1 MLCNHRSLGLGL
13 FISLFLN
20 ALVGVIA
27 VPTSFGQTAPSIPA
41 VTTIP
46 DAWMQKI
53 KWRCIGPANMSGRIT
68 AITVFEKDPSIWW
81 AASASGGLV
90 KTINNGM
97 SFEHQFDHQATVS
110 IGDVQVSQVDS
121 NIVWVGTGEANARN
135 SVSWG
140 DGVYKSTD
148 GGKTWTNKGL
158 KKSFQIGRMALH
170 PTDANIVFVG
180 ALGRLW
186 GPSEERGLY
195 KTTDGGETWKRVLF
209 VDDKTGVIDVQI
221 DPANPNN
228 VLAATYERLRD
239 GLDSNDPIKKY
250 GPGAGIYRSTDAG
263 ETFTR
268 VTQGLPSVNLG
279 RIGLNFFTAKSNF
292 VYAIIES
299 EKIAKIPE
307 DSPTISIR
315 TVDAEV
321 GAKIEQVTKDS
332 VAEKAG
338 LKIGDI
344 VVEVGAVVVHNSE
357 QFWNNVRVHKAGELV
372 RLEISR
378 EKKPIEVELEL
389 EKADV
394 EDGPNAGRNPF
405 TGVLGGQAANLQE
418 QQGTAGS
425 NFGGVYQSTD
435 GGVTWARINSLNPR
449 PMYYSQIRV
458 DPKDNQNLY
467 VLGTSMHRSKVGG
480 KEFSEGGDRGVHSDH
495 HALWIDPRDPRH
507 MILGNDG
514 GIYVTYDQMETWDH
528 LNHIAIGQFYH
539 VGLDTRRD
547 YMVYGGLQDNG
558 SWGGPARSPSGVGPV
573 NTDWINV
580 GGGDG
585 FVCFVDPSD
594 PNVVYTE
601 SQNGG
606 MVRLDTA
613 TGQQSGIFPRP
624 QQGTKFRFNWKTPFA
639 LSPQNSKIYYSVGNY
654 VFRSVAAGD
663 AMVPISPE
671 ITNTSDGSGSALAL
685 SPLEYGIIYAGT
697 TDGAVWMSKD
707 DGKNWTAIYSSPQP
721 KKEEPAKENAG
732 PPPGP
737 RPTDVKGIA
746 GIWKGTNSN
755 EQMPA
760 ERRKFEF
767 ELIVDDTNKITG
779 TYTSPRGTSQLDSGE
794 YDPATG
800 KLKLAGH
807 NERSTFTIEA
817 EIKDSSNMSGM
828 LAMGERMRIEFDAI
842 RPSTASAKTAAED
855 LVSGFWELTLGPSGK
870 PEEQRKANLKLETR
884 ADKSLGGTAEI
895 DGRTIPIAEA
905 TFDPTSKKL
914 TLYFGDGEHDYE
926 FSGKLINRRIKASLD
941 VDFGQ
946 AVMSANGW
954 RLPADAIGKPIDPTI
969 LVGNWEG
976 FIESENIPAP
986 ANKLTFSLEADAA
999 KGFQGKLAGAGQT
1012 FSIDSGTFEPATNQL
1027 TLVVKNDDATFSVA
1041 ARVIGE
1047 IIVGEITIA
1056 GGALS
1061 FDFSASKAKTVP
1073 AAAGGDKP
1081 ADVAKPEANP
1091 DPAESKPAEMKPDQ
1105 PAAQQPAV
1113 APHLQEPK
1121 AESQKSPESK
1131 EPVSRF
1137 AAEGPEES
1145 SDKPAQEPETK
1156 PADPIAGKWS
1166 GGFVGEMFRGERGR
1180 FEMSLDRDAA
1190 GKITGSLMSS
1200 RGETKITGGTLDE
1213 ATGKVELAG
1222 SSESSTVEISA
1233 TLAGDKL
1240 KGIAKMGGGR
1250 FTVDFEANRA
1260 GATVASVGPPG
1271 EVLEKLLPGPR
1282 WVSSLTASRFN
1293 VKRVYITLDGHRS
1306 DDDTPYLFAS
1316 EDEGGTWRSLRGNIP
1331 LEAGTVHALREDFD
1345 NENLLY
1351 LGCEFSAWVSID
1363 RGQSWTKISGLP
1375 TVAVHDLA
1383 LHEASHEVVAATHGR
1398 SLWIADIDV
1407 LKQLSATVLQTPTHL
1422 FTPNSVVRWRRSP
1435 SRGSSGT
1442 RRFIGENPIAGANIF
1457 YLNNSDVGQ
1466 VEFVV
1471 RDIEGAKLKTI
1482 PGTTERGLQF
1492 VNWDFSTDGNRD
1504 PGRRGRSRSRII
1516 PGAYLVEM
1524 QIDGAVEHR
1533 AVLTLLDDPNFAST
1547 GLDATYE
1554 DSDVIE
1560 GK

>member
-1 MLCNHRSLGLGL
+1 MLRNPRSISLCV
-13 FISLFLN
+13 FISLFLSIM
-20 ALVGVIA
+20 ACVVA
-27 VPTSFGQTAPSIPA
+27 PPASTGQTAPSFPA
-41 VTTIP
+41 VTTLP

-68 AITVFEKDPSIWW
+68 AITVYEKDPVIWW

-90 KTINNGM
+90 KTTNNGT

-110 IGDVQVSQVDS
+110 IGDVQVFQLDS

-148 GGKTWTNKGL
+148 GGKTWSNKGL
-158 KKSFQIGRMALH
+158 NKSFQIGRIALH
-170 PTDANIVFVG
+170 PTDANIVYVG

-186 GPSEERGLY
+186 GNSEERGLY
-195 KTTDGGETWKRVLF
+195 KSVDGGESWKRVLF

-228 VLAATYERLRD
+228 VLAATYERQRD

-250 GPGAGIYRSTDAG
+250 GPGAGIYRSTDGG
-263 ETFTR
+263 ESFTR
-268 VTQGLPSVNLG
+268 ITQGLPSANLG
-279 RIGLNFFTAKSNF
+279 RIGLNFFASKSNF

-307 DSPTISIR
+307 DSPTIAIR

-338 LKIGDI
+338 LKVNDI
-344 VVEVGAVVVHNSE
+344 VVQVGEVVVHNSA
-357 QFWNNVRVHKAGELV
+357 QFWNNIRLHKAGDKI

-378 EKKPIEVELEL
+378 EKKPVEIELDL
-389 EKADV
+389 EKAEI
-394 EDGPNAGRNPF
+394 EDGPNAGQNPF
-405 TGVLGGQAANLQE
+405 TGVLGGQAANLQG
-418 QQGTAGS
+418 QQGSAGS

-435 GGVTWARINSLNPR
+435 GGATWSRINSLNPR

-467 VLGTSMHRSKVGG
+467 VLGTSMHRSKTGG
-480 KEFSEGGDRGVHSDH
+480 QEFTDADNRGVHPDH
-495 HALWIDPRDPRH
+495 HAMWIDPRDPRH

-539 VGLDTRRD
+539 VGVDSRRD
-547 YMVYGGLQDNG
+547 YSVYGGLQDNG
-558 SWGGPARSPSGVGPV
+558 SWGGPSRSASGTGPV

-606 MVRLDTA
+606 MVRLNTT

-639 LSPQNSKIYYSVGNY
+639 LAPQNSKIFYSVGNF

-663 AMVPISPE
+663 ALVPISPE
-671 ITNTSDGSGSALAL
+671 ITNTSDGSGSAIAL

-707 DGKNWTAIYSSPQP
+707 DGKNWTAIFSRPQP
-721 KKEEPAKENAG
+721 KKEEPAKEVAG

-746 GIWKGTNSN
+746 GTWKGTNN
-755 EQMPA
+755 NDQMP
-760 ERRKFEF
+760 EDRRKFEF
-767 ELIVDDTNKITG
+767 ELKVDDANKITG
-779 TYTSPRGTSQLDSGE
+779 TYTSPRGTSQFDSGE

-817 EIKDSSNMSGM
+817 EIKDSISMSGAI
-828 LAMGERMRIEFDAI
+828 AMSERRSIEFDAT
-842 RPSTASAKTAAED
+842 RPASTSPAAAED
-855 LVSGFWELTLGPSGK
+855 LVSGYWELTLGPSGK
-870 PEEQRKANLKLETR
+870 PEQQRKANLKLETH
-884 ADKSLGGTAEI
+884 ADKSIGGTAEI
-895 DGRTIPIAEA
+895 DGRTIKIAEGKFNPA
-905 TFDPTSKKL
+905 NKKL

-926 FSGKLINRRIKASLD
+926 FAGAILSRRINASLD

-946 AVMSANGW
+946 DVVPAKGW
-954 RLPADAIGKPIDPTI
+954 RLPAEAIGKPIDPAI

-976 FIESENIPAP
+976 VIESDSIPAP
-986 ANKLTFSLEADAA
+986 MNKLAFSLEQDPA
-999 KGFQGKLAGAGQT
+999 KVFKGKLSGAGQN
-1012 FSIDSGTFEPATNQL
+1012 FSIESGVFDPATNQL
-1027 TLVVKNDDATFSVA
+1027 TFVVKNDDVTFNTV
-1041 ARVIGE
+1041 ARVVGE
-1047 IIVGEITIA
+1047 IIVGEISAA
-1056 GGALS
+1056 GGAMT
-1061 FDFSASKAKTVP
+1061 FDFSASKAKPEPAVP
-1073 AAAGGDKP
+1073 AGDKP
-1081 ADVAKPEANP
+1081 AEVVKPEAKSEPMEN
-1091 DPAESKPAEMKPDQ
+1091 KPAEMKPDS
-1105 PAAQQPAV
+1105 PAGLPA

-1121 AESQKSPESK
+1121 PES
-1131 EPVSRF
+1131 PVTPESIDP
-1137 AAEGPEES
+1137 AAVPAEQAAAPMN
-1145 SDKPAQEPETK
+1145 KPADETVQEPETK

-1166 GGFVGEMFRGERGR
+1166 GAFVGDMFRGDRGR
-1180 FEMSLDRDAA
+1180 FEMSLERDAA
-1190 GKITGSLMSS
+1190 AKITGSLVSS
-1200 RGETKITGGTLDE
+1200 RGETKITSGTFDA
-1213 ATGKVELAG
+1213 ATGKVDLSG
-1222 SSESSTVEISA
+1222 SNEDSTVEISA
-1233 TLAGDKL
+1233 TLTGDKL
-1240 KGIAKMGGGR
+1240 SGTAKMGGGR
-1250 FTVDFEANRA
+1250 FTVDFGADRA
-1260 GATVASVGPPG
+1260 GVVAATAGPAG
-1271 EVLEKLLPGPR
+1271 EPLEKLLPGPR
-1282 WVSSLTASRFN
+1282 WVSSLTASRFD
-1293 VKRVYITLDGHRS
+1293 VKRVYVTLDGHRS

-1316 EDEGGTWRSLRGNIP
+1316 EDQGLTWRSLRGNIP
-1331 LEAGTVHALREDFD
+1331 LEAGTVHALREDPD

-1351 LGCEFSAWVSID
+1351 IGCEFSAWVSID
-1363 RGQSWTKISGLP
+1363 RGQSWTKVTGLP

-1383 LHEASHEVVAATHGR
+1383 LHEASHEIVAATHGR
-1398 SLWIADIDV
+1398 SLWIADIDL
-1407 LKQLSATVLQTPTHL
+1407 LKQLSDVVLKSPTHL

-1471 RDIEGAKLKTI
+1471 RDIEGTKLKTMT
-1482 PGTTERGLQF
+1482 GTTERGLQF
-1492 VNWDFSTDGNRD
+1492 VNWDFTMDGNRD
-1504 PGRRGRSRSRII
+1504 PGRRGRSRTRII

-1524 QIDGAVEHR
+1524 QIDGAVRHR
-1533 AVLTLLDDPNFAST
+1533 AVLNLLEDPKFAST
-1547 GLDATYE
+1547 DLDAMSE
-1554 DSDVIE
+1554 ESDLLE